1 MKTFTRDATIHLKFN
16 FRDHLGALL
25 NPAGANVSFS
35 YKAPNATDVTT
46 ITYPLVNTSG
56 FDWVYEWDSSVS
68 SPCVIDVHAQS
79 TGGPPTSAIDCQ
91 FRLKGNTTN
100 RRLAGDYWLDW
111 DAGYG
116 L

>member
-16 FRDHLGALL
+16 FRDHEGVLI
-25 NPAGANVSFS
+25 NPLSATVTLS
-35 YKAPNATDVTT
+35 YKPPNATDVTT
-46 ITYPLVNTSG
+46 ISYPLVQSG
-56 FDWVYEWDSSVS
+56 SDWTYDWDSSVAS
-68 SPCVIDVHAQS
+68 ACIIDVHAQ
-79 TGGPPTSAIDCQ
+79 TDGGPPTSAIDCQ
-91 FRLKGNTTN
+91 FRLKANTTN